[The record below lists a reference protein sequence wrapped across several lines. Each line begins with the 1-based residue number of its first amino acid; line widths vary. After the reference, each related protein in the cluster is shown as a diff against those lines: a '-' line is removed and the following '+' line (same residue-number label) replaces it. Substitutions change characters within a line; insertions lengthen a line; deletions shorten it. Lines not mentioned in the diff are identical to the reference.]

1 MSDMT
6 TASPRVVVLGATGFI
21 GAAVSAALTARPG
34 RLRLVSRRP
43 CPVPD
48 DAVADVE
55 VLAADLTAPG
65 VLADAVADAD
75 AVVHLVAY
83 TEGGWR
89 VCDDDVAAK
98 RVNLGLIEDL
108 VDVCRARGDSAAPA
122 VVFASSALIDEDEP
136 RTAYCRQKLAAERLL
151 AGATAQG
158 VLRGVSLR
166 LSAVYGHR
174 PQAAPRV
181 VEVMVRKAI
190 AGEQLTMWHD
200 GTIRR
205 DLLHVDDVTTAVL
218 SALAHA
224 DRLAGRHWPVG
235 TGRGEPLG
243 KVLEEI
249 SEIVADHTGEPAVS
263 VVTVDPPPD
272 SYATDTV
279 DLETDP
285 SRFQAV
291 TGWRPQVSLRAG
303 LRRTVEALA
312 GSAIR

>member
-1 MSDMT
+1 M
-6 TASPRVVVLGATGFI
+6 LGASGFI
-21 GAAVSAALTARPG
+21 GSAVSAALTARPG
-34 RLRLVSRRP
+34 RLRLVARRP
-43 CPVPD
+43 SPVPD

-75 AVVHLVAY
+75 AVVHLVAH

-89 VCDDDVAAK
+89 VSDGDTAAE

-108 VDVCRARGDSAAPA
+108 VEVCRARDGSVPPV
-122 VVFASSALIDEDEP
+122 VVFASSALIGDSDDAGGP

-151 AGATAQG
+151 AGATGQG

-166 LSAVYGHR
+166 LSSVYGHG

-205 DLLHVDDVTTAVL
+205 DLLHVDDATTAVL

-224 DRLAGRHWPVG
+224 DRLAGGHWPIG

-243 KVLEEI
+243 KVFEEI

-263 VVTVDPPPD
+263 VVTVDPPPN
-272 SYATDTV
+272 SYATDLV
-279 DLETDP
+279 DLETDA

-312 GSAIR
+312 GSASR